1 MKSTLLLPFI
11 LALQP
16 LSAGEQVV
24 TLGDSLTFAY
34 ETEFCHEV
42 NIPFGPDY
50 GDGFSS
56 RVRNWAEIL
65 NKPGYRRSSFDL
77 GPRQYIN
84 LDGPS
89 ANDIDFFLRN
99 RNNWAIPGLRIHQLW
114 KFMNRDATISSMIDP
129 DLSDLLDYTDFKESD
144 DFAVGD
150 LEDQIRN
157 TAERVVIFIGGND
170 VRGVYPAIYN
180 DDNPGDFVKKF
191 VNNATR
197 IVDRVLELNPDVQV
211 VLVNVPHV
219 GITPE
224 VKSKWPY
231 DPVRTARVSR
241 VLEQLN
247 QQLESLSTSRDIGY
261 ADVYG
266 PTLSLLRKK
275 PFCIQGITFANDGSK
290 TANINHLW
298 LNGPLSAN
306 FHPNTSLQA
315 VIANQII
322 GAFNVR
328 YDTRIAPLSATEILV
343 GLLGKTPKEID
354 MSFSNWMSGY
364 GKGGLP
370 ASDDSD
376 GDGIVAS
383 VEFAAGLNPK
393 LRDSDQISSV
403 IRGDTRDFSYPIR
416 LPDSK
421 HFTLRALYAA
431 DPAAQPTVIKPNPT
445 TGADG
450 YAHVRLPVT
459 DVGTVSLDAKIR

>member
-1 MKSTLLLPFI
+1 MKTKLLLSFI

-16 LSAGEQVV
+16 LSAAEQVV

-77 GPRQYIN
+77 GPRQYVNID
-84 LDGPS
+84 LPS
-89 ANDIDFFLRN
+89 SNDYDFFLRN
-99 RNNWAIPGLRIHQLW
+99 RNNWAIPGLRVHQLW

-129 DLSDLLDYTDFKESD
+129 DLADLLDYTDFKEST
-144 DFAVGD
+144 DFAISD
-150 LEDQIRN
+150 LENQIRN

-180 DDNPGDFVKKF
+180 HDNPGDFVEKF
-191 VNNATR
+191 VLNTTR
-197 IVDRVLELNPDVQV
+197 IVDRVLELNPKIQV

-224 VKSKWPY
+224 VKSKWPT
-231 DPVRTARVSR
+231 DPVKTARVSR
-241 VLEQLN
+241 VLRQLN
-247 QQLESLSTSRDIGY
+247 HQLENLAKSRDIGY
-261 ADVYG
+261 ADVYW
-266 PTLSLLRKK
+266 PTISMLKK
-275 PFCIQGITFANDGSK
+275 APFCIQGIPFDNDGSK
-290 TANINHLW
+290 TANINHVW
-298 LNGPLSAN
+298 LNGPLSNN

-322 GAFNVR
+322 DAFNMR
-328 YDTRIAPLSATEILV
+328 YDTGIAPLSATEILG
-343 GLLGKTPKEID
+343 GLLGKKPEEID
-354 MSFSNWMSGY
+354 MSFSKWMSGY

-376 GDGIVAS
+376 GDGITAS
-383 VEFAAGLNPK
+383 VEFATGLNPR
-393 LRDSDQISSV
+393 LQDADQIGDI
-403 IRGDTRDFSYPIR
+403 IRGDTRDFAYSIR
-416 LPDSK
+416 LPASK
-421 HFTLRALYAA
+421 HYTLRALYASTP
-431 DPAAQPTVIKPNPT
+431 DAQPTVVKPNPAT
-445 TGADG
+445 EADG
-450 YAHVRLPVT
+450 YAHVRLPVS
-459 DVGTVSLDAKIR
+459 DPGTVSLRATIR

>member
-1 MKSTLLLPFI
+1 
-11 LALQP
+11 
-16 LSAGEQVV
+16 LSAAEQVV

-42 NIPFGPDY
+42 DIPFGPDY

-65 NKPGYRRSSFDL
+65 NKPGYRRASFDL
-77 GPRQYIN
+77 GPRQYLNID
-84 LDGPS
+84 LPS
-89 ANDIDFFLRN
+89 ANDFDFFLRN
-99 RNNWAIPGLRIHQLW
+99 RNNWAVPGLRIRELW
-114 KFMNRDATISSMIDP
+114 KFMNREATMSSQIDRS
-129 DLSDLLDYTDFKESD
+129 LSDLLDYTDFKESE
-144 DFAVGD
+144 DFAIAD

-180 DDNPGDFVKKF
+180 DDNPGNFVEKF
-191 VNNATR
+191 VLNATR

-224 VKSKWPY
+224 VKSKWPT
-231 DPVRTARVSR
+231 DPVKTRRVSR
-241 VLEQLN
+241 VMLDLN
-247 QQLESLSTSRDIGY
+247 QRLENLATSRDIGY
-261 ADVYG
+261 ADLYTSTVSMLY
-266 PTLSLLRKK
+266 RA
-275 PFCIQGITFANDGSK
+275 PFCIQGIPFANDGSK
-290 TANINHLW
+290 TANVDHVW

-306 FHPNTSLQA
+306 FHPNTCLQA
-315 VIANQII
+315 LIANQII
-322 GAFNVR
+322 DAFNVR
-328 YDTRIAPLSATEILV
+328 YDTGIAPLSATEILG

-354 MSFSNWMSGY
+354 MPFSKWMAGY

-370 ASDDSD
+370 RSDDSD
-376 GDGIVAS
+376 GDGITAS
-383 VEFAAGLNPK
+383 VEFATGLNPRLK
-393 LRDSDQISSV
+393 DSDQIASV
-403 IRGDTRDFSYPIR
+403 VRGDTRDFFYPIR

-431 DPAAQPTVIKPNPT
+431 TPVSQPTPIKPNPT
-445 TGADG
+445 TEADG

-459 DVGTVSLDAKIR
+459 DTGTIRLRATIR